1 METESTILQ
10 KLLRLDERR
19 FGTSKQTQKRMIAD
33 AIEARLAEMF
43 PLGID
48 IYAVQLHWLIRWQK
62 LQVYVE
68 NKRSLPLPYCRFE
81 VMSVSWN

>member
-10 KLLRLDERR
+10 KLPRLDERR
-19 FGTSKQTQKRMIAD
+19 FETSKHSQKRMIAH

-43 PLGID
+43 LLWID
-48 IYAVQLHWLIRWQK
+48 IYAVQLRWLIRWQK

-81 VMSVSWN
+81 VMSVS

>member
-10 KLLRLDERR
+10 KLPRLDERR
-19 FGTSKQTQKRMIAD
+19 FETSKQTQKRMIAD

-43 PLGID
+43 LLWID
-48 IYAVQLHWLIRWQK
+48 IYAVQLRWLIRWQK

-81 VMSVSWN
+81 VLSVSWN